1 MRKPL
6 LILVVIALAAVVGYL
21 ALDRHD
27 KNVAQ
32 ERDKAFDKS
41 FAK

>member
-6 LILVVIALAAVVGYL
+6 LILAVILLAAVVGYL

-27 KNVAQ
+27 KNLSR